1 MVQGNKGHGRR
12 RRRTSCQV
20 FGEEAGTRDSR
31 EQPVSWRVLL
41 DNAVVGGVGRGQQG
55 QSQ

>member
-1 MVQGNKGHGRR
+1 MVQAIEGHGRR
-12 RRRTSCQV
+12 RRRASCQV

-55 QSQ
+55 